1 MLNARVCN
9 NVDVSM
15 IIKQIRK
22 NKKLS
27 QAKLGSRVKV
37 TGKTISAYET
47 NRIQPSLE
55 IFLKMLNVGG
65 YSLELKEDIYKTAKD
80 LSIPISEEDKIN

>member
-1 MLNARVCN
+1 MPNARVCN

-27 QAKLGSRVKV
+27 QAKLGNKVNV
-37 TGKTISAYET
+37 TGKAISAYELG
-47 NRIQPSLE
+47 RVQPSLDV
-55 IFLKMLNVGG
+55 FLKILNVGG

-80 LSIPISEEDKIN
+80 LSIPTSEEDKIN